1 MMGDLEKRLD
11 ASLEI
16 ALAMHDLGYPE
27 TFFSETGH
35 AVKKGEIG
43 YFPNRLVEGPT
54 GTGKTAIIRD
64 WAQKNEINL
73 VPFYIP
79 IYAAYA
85 REKQKAVVSAHLQT
99 EDFKEALSKPRSVL
113 FMEHYEDMTPEIES
127 ALLKLMDEH
136 VLPSGDG
143 KIFMPEL
150 LFVIAEKTTG
160 RRKA

>member
-1 MMGDLEKRLD
+1 MENLEKNLD
-11 ASLEI
+11 VSLEI
-16 ALAMHDLGYPE
+16 ALAIHDLGFPE
-27 TFFSETGH
+27 TFFSDAGR
-35 AVKKGEIG
+35 AVRKGEIG
-43 YFPNRLVEGPT
+43 YFPNMLVAGQS

-79 IYAAYA
+79 YYAAYA
-85 REKQKAVVSAHLQT
+85 REMQKTVVLSYLRT
-99 EDFKEALSKPRSVL
+99 EGFKEALSKPRSVL

-127 ALLKLMDEH
+127 VLTELMDEH

>member
-1 MMGDLEKRLD
+1 MEELEKKLD
-11 ASLEI
+11 ESLEI
-16 ALAMHDLGYPE
+16 ALAMHDLGYPL
-27 TFFSETGH
+27 TFFDKQGR

-43 YFPNRLVEGPT
+43 YFPNVRVAGQS
-54 GTGKTAIIRD
+54 GIGKTAIIRD
-64 WAQKNEINL
+64 WAQRNEINL
-73 VPFYIP
+73 VTFYIP
-79 IYAAYA
+79 LYAAYA
-85 REKQKAVVSAHLQT
+85 REKQKAVVLSYLQT